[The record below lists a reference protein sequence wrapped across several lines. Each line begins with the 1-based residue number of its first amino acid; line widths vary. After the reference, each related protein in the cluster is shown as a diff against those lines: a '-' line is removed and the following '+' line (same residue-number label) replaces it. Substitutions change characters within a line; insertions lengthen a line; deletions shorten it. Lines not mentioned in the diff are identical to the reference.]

1 MHPSQQTGDRPLVS
15 VAEAAIL
22 AGLSK
27 SVAYRLAAAG
37 VLPGLVRLPGARLL
51 VRRRV
56 LEAWLAGSESTEAR
70 ESAPQ
75 ELPPTARSAVAT
87 ASIDGA
93 LDLSTA
99 RWKRGG

>member
-1 MHPSQQTGDRPLVS
+1 MRPVQETNHRPLVS
-15 VAEAAIL
+15 VSEAATL

-56 LEAWLAGSESTEAR
+56 LEAWLAGTENVEAGASSPQAPRPDAR
-70 ESAPQ
+70 
-75 ELPPTARSAVAT
+75 TALAT
-87 ASIDGA
+87 TAADGVDD
-93 LDLSTA
+93 LDA
-99 RWKRGG
+99 RDWRRGG

>member
-1 MHPSQQTGDRPLVS
+1 MRSIPEIIDRPLVS
-15 VAEAAIL
+15 VAQAAAL

-56 LEAWLAGSESTEAR
+56 LEAWLAGSQPAAPAEPRAEAVDQGVVPPPITPLP
-70 ESAPQ
+70 APHDW
-75 ELPPTARSAVAT
+75 ARP
-87 ASIDGA
+87 
-93 LDLSTA
+93 
-99 RWKRGG
+99 R